1 MLEAR
6 PKPSV
11 ADGTIANPGTEAKRV
26 QLDQALGALLRELES
41 RHARGGLTRHD
52 PVLALARQHVE
63 QAVAMGAGA
72 QHGRAL
78 EALLGTIARKER
90 PADLADSRTPHHNGI
105 VLPAPPVILKGY
117 ESFHWKTSKEAR
129 EWARRRD
136 ARGADDDRRSGRE
149 TRRFKRYGAPSL
161 WVSVEGLHYRTI
173 DWSIGGL
180 SLVGAKTGLPPGR
193 EVRVT
198 LAANTREPQP
208 PIFADRA
215 MVVRCDREAGR
226 LSLQFR
232 NSASATLKILEHLSR
247 KKVEPV
253 EATFHR
259 EGEDG

>member
-1 MLEAR
+1 MLEAG

-11 ADGTIANPGTEAKRV
+11 ADGTIANPGKRA

-41 RHARGGLTRHD
+41 RHARGGLTLHD

-78 EALLGTIARKER
+78 EALLGTIARKEQ

-129 EWARRRD
+129 EWARRRG
-136 ARGADDDRRSGRE
+136 ARGADDDDRRSGQE

-180 SLVGAKTGLPPGR
+180 SLVGTKTDLPPGR

-232 NSASATLKILEHLSR
+232 NSTSATLKILEHLSR

-253 EATFHR
+253 EAALRR